1 VLSVGWT
8 QTAVSFMST
17 RKSAIPWIFRE
28 ELLSLSVSE
37 IAPLL
42 NMEKWKQLWQDL
54 KVRGSKCLE
63 TTNRSKQGR
72 FFPVEVNATYLQFDG
87 EEFVFA
93 FVRDITERKKA
104 EDRLRKLSR
113 AVEQSPAIV
122 VITDTQGT
130 IEYVNS
136 KFTQVTG
143 YTAEEAIGRN
153 PRILNSGIQSAAV
166 YRELWGTVLGG
177 GEWRGELATRRRM
190 ERSIGNPPA
199 LCPSVT
205 PAEPSPIFSRSRKTS
220 PSAKRQKR
228 NCD

>member
-1 VLSVGWT
+1 
-8 QTAVSFMST
+8 
-17 RKSAIPWIFRE
+17 
-28 ELLSLSVSE
+28 
-37 IAPLL
+37 
-42 NMEKWKQLWQDL
+42 MEKWKQLWQDL
-54 KVRGSKCLE
+54 KFEARSVSNHESIKAGPIFSSRSKC
-63 TTNRSKQGR
+63 
-72 FFPVEVNATYLQFDG
+72 YLPAVRR

-166 YRELWGTVLGG
+166 YRELWGPCSVEVNGAG
-177 GEWRGELATRRRM
+177 SWQQEEEWRDLLGIRLHV
-190 ERSIGNPPA
+190 
-199 LCPSVT
+199 PSVT